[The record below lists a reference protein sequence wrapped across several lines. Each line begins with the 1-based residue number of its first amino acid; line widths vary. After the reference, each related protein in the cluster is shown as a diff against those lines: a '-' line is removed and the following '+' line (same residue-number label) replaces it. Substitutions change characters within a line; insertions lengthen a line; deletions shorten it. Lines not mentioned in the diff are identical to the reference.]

1 MGLEDVK
8 EWLHYCGRC
17 NSCKFIYRDYRTS
30 CPAYEKFFFDSYTSS
45 GKIWIALD
53 LYQGKY
59 DWSPSIVE
67 KVFSCTLCGNCTIQ
81 CQQEAGKHALDIFE
95 ALREE
100 AVERGLGPLDAH
112 KTFLENINKV
122 DNPYGDPKDDRFKGV
137 PEEYFNDDAEV
148 IFFVGCTSAYR
159 EKELFNSV
167 IPILKKLEVS
177 FTLLREEVC
186 CGSPL
191 ITTGQFKAAKR
202 LAEHNVNLINQKKGN
217 IVIASCAGCLRTL
230 KSQYERKYGLKIEKK
245 VLHLSEFLA
254 RELKTLKKLFKANPK
269 NKKLVEIA
277 TYHDPCHIGRHIG
290 IYEEPRKVLSS
301 IPGINFVE
309 IGRNRDNAWCCG
321 AGAGVKS
328 GLKEW
333 AVEIS
338 EERIKEADETGAKY
352 LISTCP
358 FCERNLKDAVKKLN
372 SSIEVIDLCQLIL
385 KKIE

>member
-1 MGLEDVK
+1 MGLEGVK

-17 NSCKFIYRDYRTS
+17 NSCKYIYRDYKDS
-30 CPAYEKFFFDSYTSS
+30 CPAYNKYYFEPYTAG
-45 GKIWIALD
+45 GKIWMALD
-53 LYQGKY
+53 LYQERY
-59 DWSPSIVE
+59 NWSPSIIE
-67 KVFSCTLCGNCTIQ
+67 KIFACSLCGNCEIQ

-100 AVERGLGPLDAH
+100 AVERGLGPLEAH
-112 KTFLENINKV
+112 KKFLENLNKV
-122 DNPYGDPKDDRFKGV
+122 DNPYGDPKEDRFKGV

-148 IFFVGCTSAYR
+148 IYYVGCTSAYR
-159 EKELFNSV
+159 EKQLFESV
-167 IPILKKLEVS
+167 IPILQKLGVS
-177 FTLLREEVC
+177 FTLLKEEVC

-202 LAEHNVNLINQKKGN
+202 LAEHNVNLINSKSGE

-230 KSQYERKYGLKIEKK
+230 HSQYERKYGIKINKE

-254 RELKTLKKLFKANPK
+254 RKLKRLKRLY
-269 NKKLVEIA
+269 KKGKKPVEKA

-290 IYEEPRKVLSS
+290 IFEEPRKVLKSL
-301 IPGINFVE
+301 PGVE
-309 IGRNRDNAWCCG
+309 LIEMGRIKDNAWCCG

-338 EERIKEADETGAKY
+338 EERIKEAEETNAKY
-352 LISTCP
+352 LVTTCP
-358 FCERNLKDAVKKLN
+358 FCERNLQDAVEKLK
-372 SSIEVIDLCQLIL
+372 SSIEVIDLCQLVL
-385 KKIE
+385 KKLE